1 LRLHVSEDFLQL
13 EYTKELKNYDEER
26 YFEEEGNEAFDAH
39 SLKQMQ
45 IMMTRIGEAMSLD
58 DYSLKKLEV
67 FLRTELPFFA
77 VTRRLVFQWVT
88 KNFLY

>member
-1 LRLHVSEDFLQL
+1 MSLHVNEDFLQL
-13 EYTKELKNYDEER
+13 EYTEDFKPYDETR
-26 YFEEEGNEAFDAH
+26 YFEEEGNEPFNAH
-39 SLKQMQ
+39 SSQQMQ
-45 IMMTRIGEAMSLD
+45 MMMRRIGETMGLD